1 MEWRDGEHARF
12 SSSSSRSE
20 RTLISSACKVWY
32 SCLIDSRE
40 STIEKSGPETVF
52 EREVDCIGRWW
63 IWLRD
68 EDINGGRRRRE
79 EEGLEFH

>member
-1 MEWRDGEHARF
+1 
-12 SSSSSRSE
+12 
-20 RTLISSACKVWY
+20 V
-32 SCLIDSRE
+32 SRE

-52 EREVDCIGRWW
+52 EWEEDCIGRWW